1 MVEQRRLTT
10 QQVAARLGIKPE
22 TVYAYVSRGLL
33 GSRRGAGGRASTFDP
48 DEVERL
54 ARRRR
59 GRPDAGSAAEREHD
73 AAGPVYSG
81 VTLIEGDRY
90 YYRGVDPVELAR
102 RTSFEAVAWW
112 LWTGQERLDPPFVA
126 PSEGLAAARAAGD
139 ALPPQAG
146 LVDRLRVAAVAAATV
161 DPVRFDLRP
170 GTVAATARG
179 LIATFVDA
187 LPRRD
192 GRGEETGLDAP
203 GRGGAAVQGEGEVTG
218 RLGPGSQVG
227 RGGRA
232 HRGAAGHG
240 DPVGHRGATAGNG
253 DPLTHGSRVGD
264 GGAARHGGPAAHG
277 SAAGD
282 GHPMTRGG
290 RVGDGGAARH
300 GGPAAHGSAAG
311 DGHPT
316 THGGATDHG
325 TTSDQS
331 GTSGEGEIIAERLW
345 PRLTDRPAGPYAV
358 HILDRALVL
367 LIDHGLAASTVTAR
381 AAASARAHPYAV
393 VSAALGAAEGPLHG
407 GASGLA
413 HRMLT
418 DVLERGA
425 GPVVA
430 EHLRAGRRIPGL
442 GHRLYRTTDP
452 RAQVLFERLAAM
464 PEAAPALAAARA
476 VTETAATH
484 LPLPANVDLALAT
497 LTVAAGMPPEA
508 GEAIFTVART
518 AGWIAHAL
526 EEYDERALR
535 VRVTGRYEGPP
546 PPQPLPALF

>member
-10 QQVAARLGIKPE
+10 QQVAARLGVKPE

-59 GRPDAGSAAEREHD
+59 GRPDAGSAVEREHD

-102 RTSFEAVAWW
+102 RTSFEPVAWW
-112 LWTGQERLDPPFVA
+112 LWTGEERLDPQFVA
-126 PSEGLAAARAAGD
+126 PAAGLAAARAAGD

-146 LVDRLRVAAVAAATV
+146 LVDRLRVAAVAAAAV

-192 GRGEETGLDAP
+192 GRSEDTGRDTT
-203 GRGGAAVQGEGEVTG
+203 GSTGGAAAEGEF
-218 RLGPGSQVG
+218 
-227 RGGRA
+227 
-232 HRGAAGHG
+232 
-240 DPVGHRGATAGNG
+240 
-253 DPLTHGSRVGD
+253 
-264 GGAARHGGPAAHG
+264 
-277 SAAGD
+277 
-282 GHPMTRGG
+282 
-290 RVGDGGAARH
+290 
-300 GGPAAHGSAAG
+300 
-311 DGHPT
+311 
-316 THGGATDHG
+316 
-325 TTSDQS
+325 
-331 GTSGEGEIIAERLW
+331 IAERLW

-393 VSAALGAAEGPLHG
+393 VSAALGTAEGPLHG

-413 HRMLT
+413 HRMLI

-425 GPVVA
+425 EPVVA

-442 GHRLYRTTDP
+442 GHRLYRTNDP

-546 PPQPLPALF
+546 PPQPLPSLF

>member
-1 MVEQRRLTT
+1 MAEQRRLTT
-10 QQVAARLGIKPE
+10 QQVAARLGVKPE

-33 GSRRGAGGRASTFDP
+33 GSRRGPGGRASTFDP

-59 GRPDAGSAAEREHD
+59 GRPDSAPASARDQD
-73 AAGPVYSG
+73 AAGPVYSA

-90 YYRGVDPVELAR
+90 FYRGVDPVVLAQR
-102 RTSFEAVAWW
+102 VSFEAVAWW
-112 LWTGQERLDPPFVA
+112 LWTGDQRPGPAFETPA
-126 PSEGLAAARAAGD
+126 AGLAAARAVGA

-146 LVDRLRVAAVAAATV
+146 LVDRLRVAAVAAATA

-170 GTVAATARG
+170 RTVAATARG

-192 GRGEETGLDAP
+192 G
-203 GRGGAAVQGEGEVTG
+203 
-218 RLGPGSQVG
+218 
-227 RGGRA
+227 
-232 HRGAAGHG
+232 G
-240 DPVGHRGATAGNG
+240 DG
-253 DPLTHGSRVGD
+253 DGD
-264 GGAARHGGPAAHG
+264 GGDP
-277 SAAGD
+277 AGD
-282 GHPMTRGG
+282 SI
-290 RVGDGGAARH
+290 AA
-300 GGPAAHGSAAG
+300 
-311 DGHPT
+311 
-316 THGGATDHG
+316 
-325 TTSDQS
+325 
-331 GTSGEGEIIAERLW
+331 RLW
-345 PRLTDRPAGPYAV
+345 PRLTTRPADPYAV
-358 HILDRALVL
+358 ATLDTALVL

-407 GASGLA
+407 AASGLA

-430 EHLRAGRRIPGL
+430 EHLRAGRRLPGL

-452 RAQVLFERLAAM
+452 RAQVLFERLAAV
-464 PEAAPALAAARA
+464 PEAAPVLAAAHA

-497 LTVAAGMPPEA
+497 LSVSAAMPPEA
-508 GEAIFTVART
+508 GETIFAVART

-546 PPQPLPALF
+546 PPQPLPSLR